1 MATIIGVGLFGL
13 PYIGART
20 GFFPLL
26 LGFLVLTPIVIAIH
40 LRFAYVVVGTKER
53 DRIPGYVGRFIGGK
67 WKWAS
72 LIVSTVGMAGSLLA
86 YLIIGGKFLQ
96 LAVSPWFHVATLSA
110 TLLFFLAG
118 MLLVLRGARSVARLD
133 FTLMAIFFII
143 ALYLFGMSVPHIV
156 TENLSAMQ
164 WTALPLSY
172 GVIVFSLWGLAL
184 VPETAELVNDS
195 KPLTRAVIITAI
207 TASALFY
214 ILFVLFVLGVTG
226 NATTPDALTGFL
238 DVFGRTAVIPA
249 ALFGCIATFTS
260 FVNNGLTLR
269 QTLHFDLKMPRI
281 IAWCVTAAV
290 PGSLYLLGFQNFIE
304 VIGITGAVLLGAEGV
319 FVLATAEAFQ
329 RRRDRLHRMH
339 WTSIVL
345 FAVLMLGVVMEL
357 WTFWQR
363 SSMRS

>member
-1 MATIIGVGLFGL
+1 MATIIGVGFFGL
-13 PYIGART
+13 PYIASQT
-20 GFFPLL
+20 GFVPLVA
-26 LGFLVLTPIVIAIH
+26 GFIVITPIIIAIH
-40 LRFAYVVVGTKER
+40 VRFARVVIGTKER
-53 DRIPGYVGRFIGGK
+53 DRIPGYVGRYIGEK

-96 LAVSPWFHVATLSA
+96 LAVSPWFHIAPLSA
-110 TLLFFLAG
+110 TSLFFLAG

-133 FTLMAIFFII
+133 FALMAVFFII
-143 ALYLFGMSVPHIV
+143 ALYLLGMSVPHIV
-156 TENLSAMQ
+156 TANLSAMQ

-238 DVFGRTAVIPA
+238 DVLGRTVIIPA

-260 FVNNGLTLR
+260 FVNNGLTLQ
-269 QTLHFDLKMPRI
+269 QTLHFDLKIPRML
-281 IAWCVTAAV
+281 AWCVTAAV
-290 PGSLYLLGFQNFIE
+290 PGLMFLLGFQNFIE
-304 VIGITGAVLLGAEGV
+304 VIGITGAVLLGAEGA
-319 FVLATAEAFQ
+319 FVLLTAEAFQ
-329 RRRDRLHRMH
+329 RQREHARTTH
-339 WTSIVL
+339 WTTIVL
-345 FAVLMLGVVMEL
+345 ITALALGVLMEL

-363 SSMRS
+363 QG